1 MRSKRKS
8 ITTNLIAVIV
18 LLVISLCLVFGAT
31 YTAECSEEQISNN
44 AEIVT
49 TSNSYEDFSS
59 YTNQELPDKID
70 RNNIKQYVPI
80 DKFNKNG
87 TTIYNGRNYGFII
100 YSNSNTNHVL
110 LFKEEY
116 VTHQDGDGYEVVL
129 KVVYENSFFK
139 SGNNILNANSPYHI
153 ALADIKFDNTIFDAD
168 MYNNVAYQGYDRE
181 KDTGAYYTQV
191 RYENQFSY
199 YDGRLA
205 VDTCLAVT
213 SFIGDLLGCFKQTE
227 KVGEWIN
234 WGCSVISNGLL
245 IYDISQTDRLWVENT
260 NFDTDIDFPLSR
272 NGQLAKYGA
281 LTKNV
286 NIDVQANEKEY
297 LSNDNGGG
305 FAKAIFRV
313 MNDNNKDYYISNRI
327 SFEVCRYNGAQR
339 HVVDTGSIES
349 VYSVTGTDCNRYGQ
363 VTEED
368 EKFEYENYQRFAPM
382 AKTNLFNF
390 VPAQQG
396 EYSIFVPNGYYLS
409 VNGKAQ
415 SSNRIT
421 VNSSG
426 CKVGIASSLGMA
438 MGDKLYAR
446 MLPEDFYNGEIAF
459 TNIAIQKN
467 QQLNINEPTQVG
479 EIAYE
484 VESSNTARNDVY
496 ILDAGDNAEFIDL
509 YVTDGDLNVLAKAAK
524 KDGKLYVNY
533 PMKANEVYGVVCVN
547 RTGIAQDLT
556 VEKQSGM
563 TVENYPYSDIPGLY
577 YSYSPR
583 YTQFYNAANA
593 MLYDENMDIYPSN
606 NAFLQANETYFLQSQ
621 SQGNMSMSL
630 SEQTLF
636 AYLNIGEELTTQNTF
651 NEMFKFT
658 PAVTALYKFDD
669 GAYDVYDGDTLVAQG
684 VNQCVLQND
693 TTYRIVKRQFGGVI
707 KVYLDG
713 DTLSLGTNNINAA
726 SPYSVF
732 KLNIE
737 ERSRLDININNANSL
752 AIYDSAFNEIQLDH
766 GYLLE
771 ASEYYIIVKDSGA
784 YNITIEEYLQQV
796 DVTFK
801 IDGEVYND
809 TTGAKYYYGKIAHL
823 PVPAKDRYNF
833 NGWLHNG
840 ILITDN
846 NGVTCK
852 ELLEDEMTLVADWTM
867 RGVVIQ
873 INFSQHTAVWWN
885 GSEIVDKNE
894 GAIKDDCDSVIDK
907 LMNLKDDFEK
917 FEGGKKQGHFLKTF
931 KYKKVSSVGDVDYYE
946 FTPVWEVEKYYIEFI
961 TPYSQT
967 YTTTRAV
974 SFGEIISSSV
984 FPAQAF
990 QFDKNQQLY
999 NLIGWTSIENP
1010 SVTQFAIG
1018 MTVPDLTPGNGSKY
1032 EYDSDGDGKKDSRV
1046 ISLKAVVEYV
1056 DYTIR
1061 INSTSYRVP
1070 QEGYNV
1076 WDLGSYGYKESN
1088 YYGHNVLL
1096 TTPKKDK
1103 FFSFG
1108 GVINISDLTSYWTSG
1123 SRSVTVDM
1131 SLVDNYIPVALSY
1144 SHSGSGNPTSYS
1156 GNQGNI
1162 TLKSTYVRAY
1172 KFVNWTLNGNEIA
1185 ALNYANLGINQYYSE
1200 VRGVTLS
1207 KTLKADLTRTTIKPY
1222 SATFKTISDEVVF
1235 VDLSR
1240 SSIMTGIT
1248 FTISSSVK
1256 EVTFANGYCRDSII
1270 KVDKESNKD
1279 SRSSKLVI
1287 NFQNARI
1294 SARSKESAIDASLC
1308 EDLELYSFDSRT
1320 ELKGGEASLWEGGA
1334 AITCRNLTLLGE
1346 TFNIIGGATI
1356 SINFNARAGIYG
1368 VGNSSN
1374 KLVISAKNVVVTG
1387 GSGEYGKA
1395 KKDRPSDDEFDK
1407 ASQGKDGANGTVG
1420 KTGANG
1426 AVAIYFLG
1434 KVVISNGCNLT
1445 CTGGAGG
1452 YGGQGSDGQ
1461 RGGDGK
1467 NGVFLGP
1474 STVKPGNGGNGGRG
1488 GTGGNGAK
1496 PIIYGTF
1503 ENGGSY
1509 TFNNGAAGEGG
1520 YGGYGAAAGA
1530 SSHNWDSSQT
1540 FYGTPGTDGA
1550 EGLKGRAGASTAA

>member
-80 DKFNKNG
+80 SKFNTNT
-87 TTIYNGRNYGFII
+87 TTIYNGRNYGFVIF
-100 YSNSNTNHVL
+100 SDAGTNHVL
-110 LFKEEY
+110 LFKEIY
-116 VTHQDGDGYEVVL
+116 TPHSDGGGYDVSL
-129 KVVYENSFFK
+129 KVVYQNSFFK
-139 SGNNILNANSPYHI
+139 SGNNILNASSPYKISLSNVKFNNCLFDSQMNNNIMDGSYDYRTDGGVYYIQSRYDNQLSYFNEKEVAKTAIKVGASIVSVAIAVAFPPASAVLAGAKVAFASANLCLSLVNAQGKYWEDTTKCGI
-153 ALADIKFDNTIFDAD
+153 AL
-168 MYNNVAYQGYDRE
+168 
-181 KDTGAYYTQV
+181 
-191 RYENQFSY
+191 
-199 YDGRLA
+199 
-205 VDTCLAVT
+205 
-213 SFIGDLLGCFKQTE
+213 
-227 KVGEWIN
+227 
-234 WGCSVISNGLL
+234 
-245 IYDISQTDRLWVENT
+245 
-260 NFDTDIDFPLSR
+260 DFPLTR
-272 NGQLAKYGA
+272 EQQKNMYGG
-281 LTKNV
+281 LRKNV
-286 NIDVQANEKEY
+286 SLDMENGADEY
-297 LSNDNGGG
+297 LAQSDEYVT
-305 FAKAIFRV
+305 ASFRV
-313 MNDNNKDYYISNRI
+313 MNDNNQDYYVYNNI
-327 SFEVCRYNGAQR
+327 SFDICRFSGIEHHN
-339 HVVDTGSIES
+339 VTENCSIES
-349 VYSVTGTDCNRYGQ
+349 VYSVTGTDCNKYGQ

-396 EYSIFVPNGYYLS
+396 EYSIYVPNGYYLS

-509 YVTDGDLNVLAKAAK
+509 YITDGDLNVLAKAAK

-669 GAYDVYDGDTLVAQG
+669 GAYDVYDGDALVAQG

-713 DTLSLGTNNINAA
+713 DALSLGTNNINAD

-737 ERSRLDININNANSL
+737 ERSRLDININNSNCL

-823 PVPAKDRYNF
+823 PVPAKDRYDF
-833 NGWLHNG
+833 NGWKYNG
-840 ILITDN
+840 ALITDG
-846 NGVTCK
+846 NGVTHE
-852 ELLEDEMTLVADWTM
+852 ELLEDEMTLVADWTL
-867 RGVVIQ
+867 RGIIMEIHVG
-873 INFSQHTAVWWN
+873 NGASKWWD
-885 GSEIVDKNE
+885 GSEITSQKPGEAYLE
-894 GAIKDDCDSVIDK
+894 GQVIELLVNMK
-907 LMNLKDDFEK
+907 SDFVKITE
-917 FEGGKKQGHFLKTF
+917 GKKQGYFLETF
-931 KYKKVSSVGDVDYYE
+931 EYKKTGSVLDVDYYE
-946 FTPVWEVEKYYIEFI
+946 FTPVWQKEIYLIEFI
-961 TPYSQT
+961 INSKIYK
-967 YTTTRAV
+967 TTKPV
-974 SFGEIISSSV
+974 FYGETITNSV
-984 FPAQAF
+984 FPSVAFYFGDAQEC
-990 QFDKNQQLY
+990 
-999 NLIGWTSIENP
+999 LIGWKVSDDSEDIIEFV
-1010 SVTQFAIG
+1010 SG
-1018 MTVPDLTPGNGSKY
+1018 SKVPDLTPGYGSEFNIDY
-1032 EYDSDGDGKKDSRV
+1032 DGDGNYDHTLVRLSPEVGNVKYAIK
-1046 ISLKAVVEYV
+1046 
-1056 DYTIR
+1056 
-1061 INSTSYRVP
+1061 INDKIIEIP
-1070 QEGYNV
+1070 QEGYILNG
-1076 WDLGSYGYKESN
+1076 LGDYGYEVKN
-1088 YYGHNVLL
+1088 YYGYNVLL
-1096 TTPKKDK
+1096 ETQVSASSTKITVAFNKGKIMID
-1103 FFSFG
+1103 
-1108 GVINISDLTSYWTSG
+1108 NLTSYWRNG
-1123 SRSVTVDM
+1123 NKSVIVNTNIV
-1131 SLVDNYIPVALSY
+1131 SSPITVALSY

-1156 GNQGNI
+1156 GSQGNI
-1162 TLKSTYVRAY
+1162 TLKSVYVRAY
-1172 KFVNWTLNGNEIA
+1172 KFVNWTLNGSAIT

-1200 VRGVTLS
+1200 VSGVTLS
-1207 KTLKADLTRTTIKPY
+1207 ASLKATFTRTSITASSLKDY
-1222 SATFKTISDEVVF
+1222 TISDECTY
-1235 VDLSR
+1235 VDCSKYSLLTN
-1240 SSIMTGIT
+1240 MT
-1248 FTISSSVK
+1248 FTIASSAK
-1256 EVTFANGYCRDSII
+1256 EVTFVNGKCTDTNIL
-1270 KVDKESNKD
+1270 VN
-1279 SRSSKLVI
+1279 SRSAKLVI
-1287 NFQNARI
+1287 NFNSI
-1294 SARSKESAIDASLC
+1294 SMKAKSNSSVIDASGC
-1308 EDLELYSFDSRT
+1308 NDLEIYSYNSVT
-1320 ELKGGEASLWEGGA
+1320 LSAGEVTKDYSEA
-1334 AITCRNLTLLGE
+1334 AILCQNLSLLGKKI
-1346 TFNIIGGATI
+1346 TINGGNQILYGIYSPTNIILSRAT
-1356 SINFNARAGIYG
+1356 AGIKCNETG
-1368 VGNSSN
+1368 KN
-1374 KLVISAKNVVVTG
+1374 LLISASEVNVQG
-1387 GSGEYGKA
+1387 GN
-1395 KKDRPSDDEFDK
+1395 
-1407 ASQGKDGANGTVG
+1407 GAVGFINIETEAQKEVG
-1420 KTGANG
+1420 KNGLDGVYGGNGGDG
-1426 AVAIYFLG
+1426 AVAIYFPG
-1434 KVVISNGCNLT
+1434 NVVLTAGSKLT
-1445 CTGGAGG
+1445 CTGGDGGNGGTGGKGGKGGAGRN
-1452 YGGQGSDGQ
+1452 GSV
-1461 RGGDGK
+1461 
-1467 NGVFLGP
+1467 GV
-1474 STVKPGNGGNGGRG
+1474 TTINPGNGG
-1488 GTGGNGAK
+1488 TGGL
-1496 PIIYGTF
+1496 
-1503 ENGGSY
+1503 GGDGGDGGKAIVYSNY
-1509 TFNNGAAGEGG
+1509 TGNYNDLICIAGKGG
-1520 YGGYGAAAGA
+1520 QGGDGGLGG
-1530 SSHNWDSSQT
+1530 D
-1540 FYGTPGTDGA
+1540 PGDPVTTIWGN
-1550 EGLKGRAGASTAA
+1550 ERRGEIGSPGKSGSPGKAGASTLA

>member
-396 EYSIFVPNGYYLS
+396 EYSIFVPSGYYLS

-421 VNSSG
+421 VNSSS

-509 YVTDGDLNVLAKAAK
+509 YITDGDLNVLAKAAK

-796 DVTFK
+796 DVTFY
-801 IDGEVYND
+801 IDGKVYND

-823 PVPAKDRYNF
+823 PVPAKDRYDF
-833 NGWLHNG
+833 NGWKRNG

-846 NGVTCK
+846 NGVTHE
-852 ELLEDEMTLVADWTM
+852 ELLEDEMTLVADWTL
-867 RGVVIQ
+867 RGIIMEIHVG
-873 INFSQHTAVWWN
+873 NGASKWWD
-885 GSEIVDKNE
+885 GSEITSQKPGEAYLE
-894 GAIKDDCDSVIDK
+894 GQVIDLLVNMK
-907 LMNLKDDFEK
+907 SDFVKITE
-917 FEGGKKQGHFLKTF
+917 GKKQGYFLETF
-931 KYKKVSSVGDVDYYE
+931 EYKKTGAVLDVDYYE
-946 FTPVWEVEKYYIEFI
+946 FTPVWALEKYYIEFI
-961 TPYSQT
+961 TPYPQIYKTS
-967 YTTTRAV
+967 RVV

-990 QFDKNQQLY
+990 QLDQNQQLY
-999 NLIGWTSIENP
+999 YLIGWKLSDNS
-1010 SVTQFAIG
+1010 SVMQFATG
-1018 MTVPDLTPGNGSKY
+1018 KALPDLTPGYGS
-1032 EYDSDGDGKKDSRV
+1032 EFNYDSNGDGKFDSTLIR
-1046 ISLKAVVEYV
+1046 LGAAVEYV

-1162 TLKSTYVRAY
+1162 TLKSVYVRAY
-1172 KFVNWTLNGNEIA
+1172 KFVNWTLNGSAIT
-1185 ALNYANLGINQYYSE
+1185 ALNYANLGINRYYSI
-1200 VRGVTLS
+1200 VSGVTLS
-1207 KTLKADLTRTTIKPY
+1207 ASLKATFTRTSITASSLKDY
-1222 SATFKTISDEVVF
+1222 TISDECTY
-1235 VDLSR
+1235 VDCSKYSLLTN
-1240 SSIMTGIT
+1240 MT
-1248 FTISSSVK
+1248 FTIASSAK
-1256 EVTFANGYCRDSII
+1256 EVTFVNGKCTDTNIL
-1270 KVDKESNKD
+1270 VN
-1279 SRSSKLVI
+1279 SRSAKLVI
-1287 NFQNARI
+1287 NFNSI
-1294 SARSKESAIDASLC
+1294 SMKAKSNSSVIDASGC
-1308 EDLELYSFDSRT
+1308 NDLEIYSYNSVTLSAGAVTKDYS
-1320 ELKGGEASLWEGGA
+1320 EA
-1334 AITCRNLTLLGE
+1334 AILCQNLSLLGNKI
-1346 TFNIIGGATI
+1346 TINGGNQIIYGIYSPTNIVASKAT
-1356 SINFNARAGIYG
+1356 AGIKCQETG
-1368 VGNSSN
+1368 KN
-1374 KLVISAKNVVVTG
+1374 LLISASEVNVQG
-1387 GSGEYGKA
+1387 GN
-1395 KKDRPSDDEFDK
+1395 
-1407 ASQGKDGANGTVG
+1407 GAVGFINIETEAQKEVG
-1420 KTGANG
+1420 KNGLDGVYGGNGGDG
-1426 AVAIYFLG
+1426 AVAIYFPG
-1434 KVVISNGCNLT
+1434 NVVLTAGSKLT
-1445 CTGGAGG
+1445 CTGGDGGNGGTGGKGGKGGAGRN
-1452 YGGQGSDGQ
+1452 GSV
-1461 RGGDGK
+1461 
-1467 NGVFLGP
+1467 GV
-1474 STVKPGNGGNGGRG
+1474 TTINPGNGG
-1488 GTGGNGAK
+1488 TGGL
-1496 PIIYGTF
+1496 
-1503 ENGGSY
+1503 GGDGGDGGKAIVYSNY
-1509 TFNNGAAGEGG
+1509 TGNYNELICIAGKGG
-1520 YGGYGAAAGA
+1520 QGGDGGLGG
-1530 SSHNWDSSQT
+1530 D
-1540 FYGTPGTDGA
+1540 PGDPVTTIWGN
-1550 EGLKGRAGASTAA
+1550 ERRGEIGSPGKSGSPGKAGASTLA